1 MGPRA
6 SAGPRGSRVVT
17 VGNGATFR
25 VYAGPPAVKHTPARD
40 ARPPA
45 HTMADG
51 IYCSSNQINLTR
63 NTIPVQIVNHSFQA
77 LLDSGASS
85 SVISANVVKK
95 LKLPHR
101 NLDPDEILNVVVAD
115 GRSIPVLGKTEVGVK
130 VNGLAMPCEFL
141 ILPPT
146 AYNLILGLD
155 FLEANKVHVDFAN
168 RIVTFFNDLTA
179 LNLSAPRPDK
189 MSNSVCTLHTT
200 ILPPFSETVV
210 PILLPPRYS
219 SEDSIC
225 EPLPM
230 NKGQKFIC
238 ARSAIDTSQF
248 IAACKLLNPT
258 NQVIWLPRHKALG
271 ILEPI
276 HSQTLA
282 VMTPSVTSHTDM
294 NTTPTA
300 QPLHSPETTSTH
312 TNHTTQRPPSLDEL
326 GVIYQSD
333 SLSAEENSRLKDLLQ
348 ANVNVFS
355 ASISDLQSTPYI
367 QHSIDTGNATPIR
380 QRSYRHSPA
389 AKAEINKQIEEMLQA
404 KIIEPSSSMWASPVV
419 LVKKKMYRSVF
430 ALITGS

>member
-1 MGPRA
+1 M
-6 SAGPRGSRVVT
+6 
-17 VGNGATFR
+17 
-25 VYAGPPAVKHTPARD
+25 
-40 ARPPA
+40 
-45 HTMADG
+45 
-51 IYCSSNQINLTR
+51 
-63 NTIPVQIVNHSFQA
+63 
-77 LLDSGASS
+77 
-85 SVISANVVKK
+85 
-95 LKLPHR
+95 
-101 NLDPDEILNVVVAD
+101 DPDEILNVVVAD
-115 GRSIPVLGKTEVGVK
+115 GRSIAVLGKTEVGVK
-130 VNGLAMPCEFL
+130 VNGLSMPCEFL
-141 ILPPT
+141 ILPHT
-146 AYNLILGLD
+146 GYNLILGLD

-179 LNLSAPRPDK
+179 VNLSATRPDK

-219 SEDSIC
+219 SDHSIC

-238 ARSAIDTSQF
+238 ARSAIDSSQS

-348 ANVNVFS
+348 ANINVFS

-419 LVKKKMYRSVF
+419 LVKKKMDRSVF